1 MSDLD
6 AVLEA
11 IREWSARGIDF
22 ALATVVGVR
31 GSTYRGLGA
40 RQLVASDGAGVGTVS
55 GGCLDQDLQVV
66 AAEVM
71 AGGASRLVE
80 FDRPGSAEELR
91 EGLPIAVG
99 PNANPGI
106 VLRSDTF
113 VELGNPQAGSCAALL
128 WTDRPALIR
137 DGRITLFG
145 PNIQESAEGSLPF
158 GQILMVAGEGLAEED
173 HEKLQQAQHVADQ
186 IEGYMVRSASQ
197 NLWSRV
203 SRDAAARGFDF
214 ETLGR
219 ALMSLV
225 RSGAPAVSAIE
236 VLFVTTSKEDVKRL
250 DEAVSGVREVGREIL
265 KETWKARGYDLDCDF
280 DCESCKDQ
288 EVCDEI
294 RDVIVARRK
303 KK

>member
-1 MSDLD
+1 M
-6 AVLEA
+6 
-11 IREWSARGIDF
+11 ARFDEYIEK
-22 ALATVVGVR
+22 VSR
-31 GSTYRGLGA
+31 YIEEMRSSGA
-40 RQLVASDGAGVGTVS
+40 RVA
-55 GGCLDQDLQVV
+55 
-66 AAEVM
+66 
-71 AGGASRLVE
+71 E
-80 FDRPGSAEELR
+80 FDHPGSSEQLR
-91 EGLPIAVG
+91 EGLPIGVG

-128 WTDRPALIR
+128 WTDRPSLIR

-145 PNIQESAEGSLPF
+145 PDIQESAEASLPF
-158 GQILMVAGEGLAEED
+158 GQILMVGGDELDQED

-197 NLWSRV
+197 NLWSRI
-203 SRDAAARGFDF
+203 SRDAAAKGFDF

-219 ALMSLV
+219 ALMDLV
-225 RSGAPAVSAIE
+225 KTGAPAVSAVE

-250 DEAVSGVREVGREIL
+250 DGIVSGVREIGRDIL

-280 DCESCKDQ
+280 DCASCKDQ
-288 EVCDEI
+288 EICDDI

-303 KK
+303 KTGSEKSEKDGERP